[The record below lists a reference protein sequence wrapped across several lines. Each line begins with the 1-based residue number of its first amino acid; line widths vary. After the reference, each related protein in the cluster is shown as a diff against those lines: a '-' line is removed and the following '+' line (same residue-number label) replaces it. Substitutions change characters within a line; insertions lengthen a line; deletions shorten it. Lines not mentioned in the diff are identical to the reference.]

1 MKIVLGSTSPRRKAV
16 LSGIFDSFEII
27 APDVDERP
35 RGTESPI
42 EFSMRISEDKSRSIM
57 SQCAEDQ
64 SPRLIIT
71 ADTVVVLDGEIIG
84 KPVDFNDAVNTIS
97 RLNGKTHQV
106 VTGLC
111 LRACAGGPENFRIR
125 TSFEITEVKFRGL
138 GHEVIVRYL
147 GRIDYRDKAGSYAL
161 QEEGDM
167 IIERYEG
174 SVTNIIGFPLRLF
187 FSMVTDMGL
196 AEAVFN

>member
-64 SPRLIIT
+64 SPCLIIT

-84 KPVDFNDAVNTIS
+84 KPVDFNDAVKTIS

-111 LRACAGGPENFRIR
+111 LRACLGGPENFRIR

-147 GRIDYRDKAGSYAL
+147 SRIDYRDKAGSYAL
-161 QEEGDM
+161 QEDGDM